1 MAKKLT
7 NQKRFGVLF
16 ETNPGYYQNFT
27 WYPFLWE
34 AGGDFQTKDGKSAF
48 NTPGTVAALKFWQD
62 AINTGVAPRKPLGG
76 GAWDSVPN
84 LGSGYCAMQNTGI
97 WAIAQL
103 REGAPDFK
111 YGVFRLPTPPGG
123 KYLTI
128 GGGWAF
134 VANAKGMESEGCWR
148 VRRLVAGFAEGR
160 LDRPDRRLVHQGEE
174 RHAADQIRARGRQGC
189 VRERVPQ
196 DLHRRNLPRSARGAA
211 HASARLQGDLGRHPG
226 LPVERPRSR
235 PSSQSR
241 VRSDRRVPLR
251 LQRRADPLMQDRTVE
266 APQGAHLAAPSFDRG
281 PRLSNLARERIA
293 GYLFVAP
300 DAIGL
305 MIFVGGPMILSLS
318 LGFFSVSGFGEYT
331 FVGLDN
337 YRRMLGDPLFW
348 RSLQVTIL
356 YVVALVPLLY
366 VVGLGLALLVQAD
379 TRFNGAIRTLLF
391 MPQTVSLVV
400 VALVWQVLVI
410 DKIGLF
416 NQLGATIGIGSIS
429 WLGDPRFAL
438 GTVIAISVWFLM
450 GFYMLIFLGGLQD
463 IPKEYYEAARIDGA
477 GPVQSFFEIT
487 LPLLRPTS
495 FFVLLVST
503 VTAVCGSQT
512 FDLVYIMTKGGPANS
527 TSLAIF
533 YIYQQAFQ
541 FNEYGYAAAM
551 ASVLVVVLMA
561 ITVLMFLLTQG
572 GRFTYE

>member
-1 MAKKLT
+1 MQDHIA
-7 NQKRFGVLF
+7 
-16 ETNPGYYQNFT
+16 E
-27 WYPFLWE
+27 
-34 AGGDFQTKDGKSAF
+34 KS
-48 NTPGTVAALKFWQD
+48 
-62 AINTGVAPRKPLGG
+62 R
-76 GAWDSVPN
+76 GAR
-84 LGSGYCAMQNTGI
+84 L
-97 WAIAQL
+97 
-103 REGAPDFK
+103 GAPS
-111 YGVFRLPTPPGG
+111 
-123 KYLTI
+123 I
-128 GGGWAF
+128 
-134 VANAKGMESEGCWR
+134 
-148 VRRLVAGFAEGR
+148 
-160 LDRPDRRLVHQGEE
+160 
-174 RHAADQIRARGRQGC
+174 
-189 VRERVPQ
+189 
-196 DLHRRNLPRSARGAA
+196 
-211 HASARLQGDLGRHPG
+211 
-226 LPVERPRSR
+226 
-235 PSSQSR
+235 
-241 VRSDRRVPLR
+241 
-251 LQRRADPLMQDRTVE
+251 
-266 APQGAHLAAPSFDRG
+266 DRG
-281 PRLSNLARERIA
+281 PRLSNVARERIA
-293 GYLFVAP
+293 GYLFIAP

-348 RSLQVTIL
+348 RSLQVTL
-356 YVVALVPLLY
+356 VYVAALVPLLY
-366 VVGLGLALLVQAD
+366 GVGLGLALLVQAD
-379 TRFNGAIRTLLF
+379 SRFNGAIRTLLF

-416 NQLGATIGIGSIS
+416 NQWGAAFGVGSIS

-477 GPVQSFFEIT
+477 GPVQSFFQIT

-503 VTAVCGSQT
+503 VAAVCGSQT
-512 FDLVYIMTKGGPANS
+512 FDLIYIMTKGGPANS
-527 TSLAIF
+527 TSLVIY

-572 GRFTYE
+572 GRFTHE

>member
-1 MAKKLT
+1 
-7 NQKRFGVLF
+7 
-16 ETNPGYYQNFT
+16 
-27 WYPFLWE
+27 
-34 AGGDFQTKDGKSAF
+34 
-48 NTPGTVAALKFWQD
+48 
-62 AINTGVAPRKPLGG
+62 
-76 GAWDSVPN
+76 
-84 LGSGYCAMQNTGI
+84 
-97 WAIAQL
+97 
-103 REGAPDFK
+103 
-111 YGVFRLPTPPGG
+111 
-123 KYLTI
+123 
-128 GGGWAF
+128 
-134 VANAKGMESEGCWR
+134 
-148 VRRLVAGFAEGR
+148 
-160 LDRPDRRLVHQGEE
+160 
-174 RHAADQIRARGRQGC
+174 
-189 VRERVPQ
+189 
-196 DLHRRNLPRSARGAA
+196 
-211 HASARLQGDLGRHPG
+211 
-226 LPVERPRSR
+226 
-235 PSSQSR
+235 
-241 VRSDRRVPLR
+241 
-251 LQRRADPLMQDRTVE
+251 MQDRTVE
-266 APQGAHLAAPSFDRG
+266 TPQGAHLRAPSIDRG
-281 PRLSNLARERIA
+281 PRLSNVARERIA

-305 MIFVGGPMILSLS
+305 MIFVGGPMVLSLS

-477 GPVQSFFEIT
+477 GRRPVLLRNHSAAVA
-487 LPLLRPTS
+487 PDKLLRPARFYGDGGVRIADVRS
-495 FFVLLVST
+495 RLHHDKGRPGELHVARHLLHLSAGFPVQRIRL
-503 VTAVCGSQT
+503 CGS
-512 FDLVYIMTKGGPANS
+512 DGVGPRRCTDGDHRSHVSADP
-527 TSLAIF
+527 
-533 YIYQQAFQ
+533 
-541 FNEYGYAAAM
+541 
-551 ASVLVVVLMA
+551 
-561 ITVLMFLLTQG
+561 
-572 GRFTYE
+572 GRALHL

>member
-1 MAKKLT
+1 MQDHT
-7 NQKRFGVLF
+7 V
-16 ETNPGYYQNFT
+16 ETP
-27 WYPFLWE
+27 
-34 AGGDFQTKDGKSAF
+34 
-48 NTPGTVAALKFWQD
+48 
-62 AINTGVAPRKPLGG
+62 
-76 GAWDSVPN
+76 
-84 LGSGYCAMQNTGI
+84 
-97 WAIAQL
+97 
-103 REGAPDFK
+103 
-111 YGVFRLPTPPGG
+111 
-123 KYLTI
+123 
-128 GGGWAF
+128 
-134 VANAKGMESEGCWR
+134 
-148 VRRLVAGFAEGR
+148 
-160 LDRPDRRLVHQGEE
+160 
-174 RHAADQIRARGRQGC
+174 
-189 VRERVPQ
+189 
-196 DLHRRNLPRSARGAA
+196 RGA
-211 HASARLQGDLGRHPG
+211 HI
-226 LPVERPRSR
+226 
-235 PSSQSR
+235 
-241 VRSDRRVPLR
+241 
-251 LQRRADPLMQDRTVE
+251 E
-266 APQGAHLAAPSFDRG
+266 APPIDRG

-293 GYLFVAP
+293 GYLFIAP

-318 LGFFSVSGFGEYT
+318 LGFFSVSGFGEYA

-348 RSLQVTIL
+348 RSLQVTLL

-366 VVGLGLALLVQAD
+366 SVGLGLALLVQAD
-379 TRFNGAIRTLLF
+379 SRFNGAIRTLLF

-416 NQLGATIGIGSIS
+416 NQLGATFGIGSIS

-477 GPVQSFFEIT
+477 GPVQSFFQIT

-503 VTAVCGSQT
+503 VAAVCGSQT
-512 FDLVYIMTKGGPANS
+512 FDLIYIMTKGGPANS
-527 TSLAIF
+527 TSLVIY

-572 GRFTYE
+572 GRFTHE